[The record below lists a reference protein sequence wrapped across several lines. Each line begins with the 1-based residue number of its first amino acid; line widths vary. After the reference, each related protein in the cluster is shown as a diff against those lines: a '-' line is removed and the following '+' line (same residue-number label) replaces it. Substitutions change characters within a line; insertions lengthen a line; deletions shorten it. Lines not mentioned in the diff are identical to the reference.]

1 MEWKVTD
8 RKDTGDV
15 MLLPFWQS
23 KSKPPHNSLN
33 GLTRSA
39 ISNVKSALSGQRF
52 DGKVGST
59 LSLWSDDCRVILIGM
74 GEIDNL
80 THKIARDA
88 GAKAIAGLSKKD
100 GTNLTVR
107 FTTGWNLEA
116 MKWFIEGMMLRDYA
130 FLKYRKKDREAVSYT
145 HLTLPTNREV

>member
-1 MEWKVTD
+1 MDWKVTD
-8 RKDTGDV
+8 REATGDV
-15 MLLPFWQS
+15 LLLPLWQS

-59 LSLWSDDCRVILIGM
+59 LSIWSDDCRVVLIGM
-74 GEIDNL
+74 GEADNL

-88 GAKAIAGLSKKD
+88 GA
-100 GTNLTVR
+100 
-107 FTTGWNLEA
+107 
-116 MKWFIEGMMLRDYA
+116 
-130 FLKYRKKDREAVSYT
+130 VSYT
-145 HLTLPTNREV
+145 HLTLPTTPYV